1 MLVPDSLFKHLFMD
15 LLIDTNRLLTRV
27 LEWRQPAIRVGR
39 PSILICLQE
48 HADRLVIFVLA
59 ACMLWWWVD
68 KRTYTRPEGE
78 TGKSR
83 TGDIYLKLWQ
93 LWLEYTRDV
102 VYKEFGCRPWHET
115 YDEVGWTTN
124 VNCDGRPRVMSRQL
138 IENFGR
144 NPLVSGVCKYCL
156 QMACDTLGGELTWPL
171 SWGANSRW

>member
-1 MLVPDSLFKHLFMD
+1 MD

-27 LEWRQPAIRVGR
+27 LEWRQPAIRVVGR
-39 PSILICLQE
+39 PNILICLQE

-78 TGKSR
+78 TGKGR
-83 TGDIYLKLWQ
+83 TGNTYLKLWQ

-115 YDEVGWTTN
+115 YDEVGWNTYKCKRWWTPQGN
-124 VNCDGRPRVMSRQL
+124 ESATHRKLWMEPTCIWGMQILSSDGMWYFGGRTDLASQL
-138 IENFGR
+138 R
-144 NPLVSGVCKYCL
+144 C
-156 QMACDTLGGELTWPL
+156 
-171 SWGANSRW
+171 

>member
-1 MLVPDSLFKHLFMD
+1 MD

-27 LEWRQPAIRVGR
+27 LEWRQPAIRVTGR
-39 PSILICLQE
+39 PSILIYLQE

-78 TGKSR
+78 TGKGR
-83 TGDIYLKLWQ
+83 TGNIYLKLWQ
-93 LWLEYTRDV
+93 LRLEYTRDV

-115 YDEVGWTTN
+115 YNEYKCKRLRTPQGNESATHRKLW
-124 VNCDGRPRVMSRQL
+124 
-138 IENFGR
+138 

-156 QMACDTLGGELTWPL
+156 QMACDTLGGRTDLASQL
-171 SWGANSRW
+171 RC